1 MRTGL
6 AKNLYIKFLEIVRET
21 VAVYDQIC
29 KRGSPY
35 CIDTVW
41 LCEIKWLLLDV
52 CNVVGQIHQRSSC
65 VLDLDF
71 LWSLH
76 WQKLLTS

>member
-35 CIDTVW
+35 CIDTV
-41 LCEIKWLLLDV
+41 
-52 CNVVGQIHQRSSC
+52 
-65 VLDLDF
+65 
-71 LWSLH
+71 
-76 WQKLLTS
+76 